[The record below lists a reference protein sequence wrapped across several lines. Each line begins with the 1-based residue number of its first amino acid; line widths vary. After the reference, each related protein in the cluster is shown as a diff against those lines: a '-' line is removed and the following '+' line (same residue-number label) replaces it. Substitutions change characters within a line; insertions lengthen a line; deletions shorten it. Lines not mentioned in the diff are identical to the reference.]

1 MEVLINQQPFTISE
15 KSPLHQVLEQRGF
28 SSAKG
33 IAVAV
38 NDSVVPRDTWGEYI
52 LQPYDKIMIIRATQG
67 G

>member
-1 MEVLINQQPFTISE
+1 MEVQINQQPFTISDE
-15 KSPLHQVLEQRGF
+15 TPLHHVLEQRGF

-38 NDSVVPRDTWGEYI
+38 NDDVVPRDSWGEYI
-52 LQPYDKIMIIRATQG
+52 LQPNDKIMIIRATQG